1 MFLVFAC
8 VACAVE
14 AADAAVLSFRT
25 RVPLAELLF
34 RVQGEALRQNESSGS
49 NEVNLPRRGGGE
61 DSTLGT
67 SDQGT
72 HSLGSRTWMI
82 FLLWGLL
89 WGLYFGGLYF
99 GDLCSRVPHLSLIS
113 YFKDFCSC

>member
-14 AADAAVLSFRT
+14 AAVAAVLSFRT

-49 NEVNLPRRGGGE
+49 NEVNLPRGGGGK
-61 DSTLGT
+61 TV
-67 SDQGT
+67 
-72 HSLGSRTWMI
+72 
-82 FLLWGLL
+82 LWGPVIRGPIV
-89 WGLYFGGLYF
+89 WGAGL
-99 GDLCSRVPHLSLIS
+99 G
-113 YFKDFCSC
+113 